1 MTRVKINKEEMK
13 KIYGKLSK
21 IYRIVEWFDESLKN
35 KRYKLQVRL
44 DGSIKHSQNLPA
56 VD

>member
-13 KIYGKLSK
+13 KIYGILSK

-35 KRYKLQVRL
+35 KRYKLEDAWMVQ
-44 DGSIKHSQNLPA
+44 
-56 VD
+56 

>member
-13 KIYGKLSK
+13 KIYGILSK